1 MSMKYIF
8 LVLFLYVGI
17 QINAQSDT
25 DNPYY
30 GLRSKVKI
38 TNVEQIFK
46 NLSDAVDE
54 HANGRANI
62 LGYKYLGTVK
72 DSLDLRKFSK

>member
-1 MSMKYIF
+1 MKYIF

-17 QINAQSDT
+17 QVNAQSDT

-30 GLRSKVKI
+30 GLCSEVKI

-46 NLSDAVDE
+46 NLSDAVDK
-54 HANGRANI
+54 HADGKAKI